1 MVLRL
6 QNRLD
11 ELATLQTALDAFA
24 EGQRLPPQA
33 TIETALLL
41 EELFV
46 NVVSHAFPDRLSHQI
61 TVSLER
67 RGDWLEI
74 ECADDG
80 VAFDPLT
87 APPADTESPLEERPI
102 GGLGIHFIRHYSDD
116 LAYRREQGRNILTI
130 RKRLADAPSEEP
142 WKS

>member
-1 MVLRL
+1 MVMRL

-11 ELATLQTALDAFA
+11 ELATLQTALDTFA
-24 EGQRLPPQA
+24 EEQRLPPRA
-33 TIETALLL
+33 TLETALLL
-41 EELFV
+41 EEFFV
-46 NVVSHAFPDRLSHQI
+46 NVVSHAFPDPGPHQI

-74 ECADDG
+74 ECDDDG
-80 VAFDPLT
+80 IAFNPLS

-116 LAYRREQGRNILTI
+116 LAYRREQGHNILTI
-130 RKRLADAPSEEP
+130 RKRLADAPPEEP

>member
-11 ELATLQTALDAFA
+11 ELTTLQAALDTFA
-24 EGQRLPPQA
+24 QEHRLPPRA
-33 TIETALLL
+33 ALETALVL

-46 NVVSHAFPDRLSHQI
+46 NVVSHAFPDPGPHQI

-67 RGDWLEI
+67 HGDRLEI

-80 VAFDPLT
+80 VAFDPLST
-87 APPADTESPLEERPI
+87 PPADTESPLEERPI

-116 LAYRREQGRNILTI
+116 LAYRREQGHNVLTI